1 MLMISTRRRKQRQSG
16 ASLLE
21 TAMFLPILLLLLV
34 GMIELAKVV
43 IVYFSLQKTMYSI
56 ARYAGTAQG
65 ANFCDDNDTVVTQ
78 IKNVVLTG
86 TPEGE
91 GTPLINGLTAAQVQI
106 RVERYAPDS
115 GDLNQCVC
123 SIDGCDSGAGALPPD
138 FIVVSLPDGY
148 QVRPVFPIL
157 QVDPFLL
164 RPRVRLPFG
173 GT

>member
-1 MLMISTRRRKQRQSG
+1 MRLRLRKHGRSG
-16 ASLLE
+16 AALIE
-21 TAMFLPILLLLLV
+21 MAMFLPVLLLLLV

-43 IVYFSLQKTMYSI
+43 ILYFSLQKTMYSI

-65 ANFCDDNDTVVTQ
+65 ANFCDDNDAVATQ

-91 GTPLINGLTAAQVQI
+91 GQALIGGLTAAQVRI
-106 RVERYAPDS
+106 RVERFASDS
-115 GDLNQCVC
+115 GELNECVC
-123 SIDGCDSGAGALPPD
+123 SIDGCDTAAGALPPD

-148 QVRPVFPIL
+148 QVRPVFPLL

-164 RPRVRLPFG
+164 RPRVRVPFG